1 MHHPEISTSCCCA
14 SPARPG
20 RLMQNG
26 DRHLEPLRFKG
37 DTVGGTLGH
46 TLIKFGLRYVISE
59 G

>member
-1 MHHPEISTSCCCA
+1 MHHPEISTSGCCA

-20 RLMQNG
+20 RLMPNG
-26 DRHLEPLRFKG
+26 DHHLEPLRFKG

-46 TLIKFGLRYVISE
+46 TSFLIGSRYVISE

>member
-1 MHHPEISTSCCCA
+1 
-14 SPARPG
+14 
-20 RLMQNG
+20 MQNG

-46 TLIKFGLRYVISE
+46 SLIKFGLRYVISE